1 MKNNQEAIS
10 FFERNLTVWVLIC
23 MALGVLL
30 GHFFPAMPEALGKL
44 EFYNVSI
51 PTTILLWVMIYPM
64 LLKIDFKSVKDIG
77 KNPRGLFITWIVN
90 WIIKPFTMYGIAYVF
105 FFYIY
110 QSYLSPEI
118 ANEYLAGA
126 VLLGAAPCT
135 AMVFVWSKLTR
146 GNSAYTL
153 VQVASNDLLILVAFV
168 PIVSF
173 LLKMGNIIIPWET
186 LALSVVLF
194 IVIP

>member
-153 VQVASNDLLILVAFV
+153 VQVASNVNV
-168 PIVSF
+168 
-173 LLKMGNIIIPWET
+173 GT
-186 LALSVVLF
+186 LCKFS
-194 IVIP
+194 PT

>member
-77 KNPRGLFITWIVN
+77 KNPRGLFILC
-90 WIIKPFTMYGIAYVF
+90 G
-105 FFYIY
+105 
-110 QSYLSPEI
+110 L
-118 ANEYLAGA
+118 
-126 VLLGAAPCT
+126 
-135 AMVFVWSKLTR
+135 
-146 GNSAYTL
+146 
-153 VQVASNDLLILVAFV
+153 
-168 PIVSF
+168 
-173 LLKMGNIIIPWET
+173 
-186 LALSVVLF
+186 
-194 IVIP
+194 